1 MTPEHSPTADLIGI
15 LEGTGHRTT
24 GPRREVIALVQR
36 KVNGFTAEEIC
47 KSLPEVG
54 RATVFRTLRLLQE
67 VGVVCKLTVP
77 NGIPV
82 YAISR
87 VDHHHHTVCVRCGK
101 VGEFQDSTVERL
113 IDELGMETS
122 GEIVGHRIE
131 LYVTCRQCLDQLQL

>member
-1 MTPEHSPTADLIGI
+1 MISDHSSAADLIGV
-15 LEGTGHRTT
+15 LEDKGHRTT
-24 GPRREVIALVQR
+24 GPRREVVALVQS
-36 KVNGFTAEEIC
+36 KVTGFTAEEIC
-47 KSLPEVG
+47 KTLPRVG
-54 RATVFRTLRLLQE
+54 RATVFRTLRLLQD
-67 VGVVCKLTVP
+67 VGVICKLTVP

-87 VDHHHHTVCVRCGK
+87 ADHHHHTVCVRCGK

-131 LYVTCRQCLDQLQL
+131 LYVTCRRCLDQLQL

>member
-1 MTPEHSPTADLIGI
+1 MTSDHSSVAELIGI
-15 LEGTGHRTT
+15 LEEAGHRAT
-24 GPRREVIALVQR
+24 GPRREMLALVQR
-36 KVNGFTAEEIC
+36 KVTGFTAEEIC
-47 KSLPEVG
+47 KALPEVG
-54 RATVFRTLRLLQE
+54 RATVFRTLRLLQDI
-67 VGVVCKLTVP
+67 GIICKLTVP

-82 YAISR
+82 YTISR

-131 LYVTCRQCLDQLQL
+131 LYVTCRRCLDQLQL